1 MDDYSDID
9 TDEAEECVTWYHNL
23 SYETRGEINTRVAR
37 GFGDWIT
44 RIASVVRTRR
54 RLAFHAELKP
64 KRRKSKRKN

>member
-9 TDEAEECVTWYHNL
+9 TDEAEECITWYHNL

-54 RLAFHAELKP
+54 RAEPKP